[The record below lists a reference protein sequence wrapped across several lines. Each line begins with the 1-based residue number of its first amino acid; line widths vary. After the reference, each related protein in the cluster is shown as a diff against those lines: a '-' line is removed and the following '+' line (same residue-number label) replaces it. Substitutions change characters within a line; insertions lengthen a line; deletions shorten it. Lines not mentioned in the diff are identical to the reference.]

1 MRILFCCESYWPS
14 RGGVQEVI
22 RQIAERMATAGHE
35 IAVAVRRQADRT
47 SQVLNGVRIHEFDVS
62 GNLVTGIRGEV
73 EQYRNFIK
81 SFDGDAILIKA
92 AQQWTFDALWPVLD
106 DIKVRKVFVPC
117 GFSGLFEPAYTGYFQ
132 QMPAILRK
140 FDHLIFYAEQ
150 YRDIDFARAHGID
163 TFSIIPNGASEIDFD
178 RVTAGRLRAK
188 FGIPDTDFLFLT
200 VGSPIAAKGHKEV
213 EDAFLRMDLGGRAAT
228 LILNG
233 TSPSRR
239 LSDLL
244 RPQTL
249 ARGVAMLRRDG
260 WLGVRARLFPERVTV
275 AAAANDTK
283 RILRLDLPR
292 SDVLDAFMEADLFV
306 FASKVEYS
314 PLVLFEAAAAGTPF
328 LTVPAGNAAEIVRWT
343 GGGILCPA
351 DVDARGYVRV
361 SPDLLA
367 AEMEKAVRSPDLLQR
382 LGAAGHKAWRERFT
396 WQVIAKSYENVLRG
410 ETVFAPFAPSGRI
423 GRSN

>member
-1 MRILFCCESYWPS
+1 
-14 RGGVQEVI
+14 
-22 RQIAERMATAGHE
+22 
-35 IAVAVRRQADRT
+35 
-47 SQVLNGVRIHEFDVS
+47 
-62 GNLVTGIRGEV
+62 
-73 EQYRNFIK
+73 
-81 SFDGDAILIKA
+81 
-92 AQQWTFDALWPVLD
+92 
-106 DIKVRKVFVPC
+106 
-117 GFSGLFEPAYTGYFQ
+117 
-132 QMPAILRK
+132 
-140 FDHLIFYAEQ
+140 
-150 YRDIDFARAHGID
+150 
-163 TFSIIPNGASEIDFD
+163 
-178 RVTAGRLRAK
+178 
-188 FGIPDTDFLFLT
+188 
-200 VGSPIAAKGHKEV
+200 
-213 EDAFLRMDLGGRAAT
+213 
-228 LILNG
+228 
-233 TSPSRR
+233 
-239 LSDLL
+239 
-244 RPQTL
+244 
-249 ARGVAMLRRDG
+249 MLRRDG